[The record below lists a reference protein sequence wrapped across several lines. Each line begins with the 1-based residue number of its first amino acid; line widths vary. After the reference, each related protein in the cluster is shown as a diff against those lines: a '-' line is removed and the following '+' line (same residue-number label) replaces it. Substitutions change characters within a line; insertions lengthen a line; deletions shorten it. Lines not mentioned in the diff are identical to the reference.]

1 MSSSVS
7 VDHIAKYSESKGR
20 SDESIE
26 SEPTNPDVESQLT
39 EETFKVDEI
48 DSENSNVSM
57 GYSPSDREDIGT
69 INQPKQSSRK
79 NTDEESQTA
88 EEGLKEYNA
97 DSENT
102 ASSNSTDDD
111 SQGSEIVTD
120 STPPKSAAAT
130 THGKSPTRL
139 QQMYLT
145 QDWWTLW
152 IGLLSFILA
161 VAITFIVP
169 LEGGGSSRIKYIVPQ
184 PMRWN
189 SNPLEAWDLYSI
201 VGTILML
208 GMFLGFYLL
217 SLVAMGKLTITNPGK
232 AYAKGFVALCVVA
245 IIAFWIGT
253 QSWCK
258 KNGLGYAI
266 WSIIIGMIIGN
277 SPLTSGDRLKNVK
290 LTAKYG
296 EYFIKCSLVLLAVEF
311 SILGEL
317 GLPAIAVAWGAS
329 PITLV
334 SSYLIGTRLFKMK
347 TIPAL
352 LMATGAT
359 WCGASA
365 ISAIAAVVNAP
376 NNETVVCIGIVA
388 AGTVIFT
395 FAQPYF
401 ALLVGMDHSVA
412 GAWIGGSID
421 QTGNVIASAAI
432 ISDEA
437 TEIAGIVKIILN
449 SGLGI
454 LATLVALWWQ
464 TRASEGQKKE
474 FSWLFLWDKFP
485 KFVLGYFICSGIL
498 TIIIGQGIP
507 EGEAL
512 QFAVHSMSRWWFSIA
527 FVALGISTN
536 LKELYKN
543 SKSTGVIKLYLVSN
557 SIDIVLSF
565 FAAWIFFG

>member
-169 LEGGGSSRIKYIVPQ
+169 LEGGGCENMGQVPYCIFHKC
-184 PMRWN
+184 MRLV
-189 SNPLEAWDLYSI
+189 PL
-201 VGTILML
+201 
-208 GMFLGFYLL
+208 
-217 SLVAMGKLTITNPGK
+217 K
-232 AYAKGFVALCVVA
+232 
-245 IIAFWIGT
+245 
-253 QSWCK
+253 
-258 KNGLGYAI
+258 
-266 WSIIIGMIIGN
+266 
-277 SPLTSGDRLKNVK
+277 
-290 LTAKYG
+290 
-296 EYFIKCSLVLLAVEF
+296 
-311 SILGEL
+311 
-317 GLPAIAVAWGAS
+317 
-329 PITLV
+329 
-334 SSYLIGTRLFKMK
+334 
-347 TIPAL
+347 
-352 LMATGAT
+352 
-359 WCGASA
+359 
-365 ISAIAAVVNAP
+365 
-376 NNETVVCIGIVA
+376 
-388 AGTVIFT
+388 
-395 FAQPYF
+395 
-401 ALLVGMDHSVA
+401 
-412 GAWIGGSID
+412 
-421 QTGNVIASAAI
+421 
-432 ISDEA
+432 
-437 TEIAGIVKIILN
+437 
-449 SGLGI
+449 
-454 LATLVALWWQ
+454 
-464 TRASEGQKKE
+464 
-474 FSWLFLWDKFP
+474 
-485 KFVLGYFICSGIL
+485 
-498 TIIIGQGIP
+498 
-507 EGEAL
+507 
-512 QFAVHSMSRWWFSIA
+512 
-527 FVALGISTN
+527 
-536 LKELYKN
+536 
-543 SKSTGVIKLYLVSN
+543 
-557 SIDIVLSF
+557 
-565 FAAWIFFG
+565 